1 MRLTSVLRA
10 AGCVLA
16 SVVLVAVHQAACAGE
31 GHRPSRMPSDTMPAS
46 LGPVVARAMAQH
58 LPDSWQVRS
67 DAGGAAFCNP
77 AQQLDA
83 RLRNENAIFRL
94 SDGRTFALQLNGYRL
109 DAHALPLNAR
119 PVFRREASGARAR
132 VSSGVAEWYVNSP
145 LGIEQGF
152 TLDRPARPAATT
164 TLQFAW
170 RTSLQARPD
179 RDGLDLQDAGGRTV
193 LHYGGL
199 FAYDAR
205 HRPLPARMVLHGHD
219 LALVVDTRNAAYP
232 VTVDPLLS
240 TRFSIQ
246 DPNATAADQFGSSA
260 AVSADG
266 STALVGAFGEDSA
279 AGRVYIFTRSG
290 ATWSSTPTTTFLDP
304 GATANDLFGFSVAL
318 SADGTVAL
326 IGAPGASGYAGKVYV
341 FAQSGGT
348 WGAAPTVT
356 FSDPTAT
363 SGDMFGHSVS
373 TSANGDTALIGSP
386 GYIDPVAASEG
397 RAYIYAQ
404 TSGQWTSTPVYTIK
418 GGPGNFSLGNDV
430 AISADGHTAL
440 VGDPQESGALSN
452 TGAAYVFGNSSGAW
466 AYAATLNDPVGAA
479 NDHFGS
485 NVALSGNGTTALSSS
500 AVTASGAGAIY
511 LYTQASGVWPTT
523 PSVTFADPAATA
535 NDAFG
540 ESIALSTDAS
550 TLLAGA
556 YSSVGNTMPSGNTG
570 VAYVFRQTG
579 GTWST
584 QPTLS
589 LPDPGTSGADGF
601 GTSTVLSSDGSTALV
616 GAHGVGTGLGYVY
629 LYDSGVDLALTASG
643 SASSITVGQQIT
655 YSFTVSNGDTQITA
669 TGVTLT
675 VPLPSGLSFASAS
688 AAGGS
693 CGTSGNTATCTLPTL
708 APQSQWQPTI
718 TVTAASTGSD
728 TFNASVSS
736 NQPDPNT
743 ANNAASL
750 TTTVTATAPPP
761 TPPSSGSGSGGGGAL
776 GLPAL
781 IMLALAALFART
793 DRDGVA
799 Q

>member
-1 MRLTSVLRA
+1 MPTS
-10 AGCVLA
+10 
-16 SVVLVAVHQAACAGE
+16 LV
-31 GHRPSRMPSDTMPAS
+31 
-46 LGPVVARAMAQH
+46 PVVARAMAQH

-94 SDGRTFALQLNGYRL
+94 SDGRTFALRLSGYRL
-109 DAHALPLNAR
+109 DAHALSLNAR
-119 PVFRREASGARAR
+119 PVFHREASGARAR
-132 VSSGVAEWYVNSP
+132 VSSGLVMWYVNSP

-170 RTSLQARPD
+170 RSPLQARPN
-179 RDGLDLQDAGGRTV
+179 RGGLDLQDTGGRTV
-193 LHYGGL
+193 LRYGGL
-199 FAYDAR
+199 FAYDAQ
-205 HRPLPARMVLHGHD
+205 HHPLPAHMVLHGHD

-232 VTVDPLLS
+232 VTIDPLLS

-246 DPNATAADQFGSSA
+246 DPTATAADQFGSSV

-266 STALVGAFGEDSA
+266 STAVVGAFGEDSA
-279 AGRVYIFTRSG
+279 AGRVYIFTRNG
-290 ATWSSTPTTTFLDP
+290 ATWSSTPTATFLDP

-326 IGAPGASGYAGKVYV
+326 IGAPGASAYAGKVYV
-341 FAQSGGT
+341 LSQSGGVWNT
-348 WGAAPTVT
+348 APSVSIQEPNAA
-356 FSDPTAT
+356 
-363 SGDMFGHSVS
+363 SGDLFGYSVS
-373 TSANGDTALIGSP
+373 ISADGGNSLIGAPSTFNP
-386 GYIDPVAASEG
+386 ITDAVGQ
-397 RAYIYAQ
+397 AYIYAQ
-404 TSGQWTSTPVYTIK
+404 TAGQWTPTPVYTIK
-418 GGPGNFSLGNDV
+418 GGPVNKSLGNDV
-430 AISADGHTAL
+430 ALSADGHTAL

-452 TGAAYVFGNSSGAW
+452 TGAAYIFDNGSGAW
-466 AYAATLNDPVGAA
+466 AYAATLSDPVGAA
-479 NDHFGS
+479 NDYFGS
-485 NVALSGNGTTALSSS
+485 NVALSGNGTTALASS
-500 AVTASGAGAIY
+500 AVTASGAGAVY
-511 LYTQASGVWPTT
+511 LYTQASGVWPAT

-556 YSSVGNTMPSGNTG
+556 YSSVGNTMPSGDTG

-589 LPDPGTSGADGF
+589 LLDPGTSGAFF
-601 GTSTVLSSDGSTALV
+601 GTSTALSSDGSTALV
-616 GAHGVGTGLGYVY
+616 GAHGVGSGLGYVY
-629 LYDSGVDLALTASG
+629 IYDSGADLALTASG
-643 SASSITVGQQIT
+643 SASSITVGQQLT
-655 YSFTVSNGDTQITA
+655 YNFTVSNGDTQITA

-675 VPLPSGLSFASAS
+675 VPLPSGLSFTSAS

-693 CGTSGNTATCTLPTL
+693 CSTSGNTVTCTLPTL
-708 APQSQWQPTI
+708 APQAQWQPTI

-743 ANNAASL
+743 VNNAASL
-750 TTTVTATAPPP
+750 TTTVTATVPPP
-761 TPPSSGSGSGGGGAL
+761 TPPPSGGSGSGGGGAL
-776 GLPAL
+776 GLPTL
-781 IMLALAALFART
+781 ILLALAVLFRRA
-793 DRDGVA
+793 DRGRAV

>member
-1 MRLTSVLRA
+1 MLSA
-10 AGCVLA
+10 
-16 SVVLVAVHQAACAGE
+16 
-31 GHRPSRMPSDTMPAS
+31 TMPAS
-46 LGPVVARAMAQH
+46 LIPVVARAMAQQ

-67 DAGGAAFCNP
+67 DADGAAFCNP

-83 RLRNENAIFRL
+83 SLRNENAVFRL
-94 SDGRTFALQLNGYRL
+94 PDGRTFALQLNGYRL
-109 DAHALPLNAR
+109 DTHALPLNAR
-119 PVFRREASGARAR
+119 PVFQHEASGARAR

-145 LGIEQGF
+145 MGIEQGF

-170 RTSLQARPD
+170 RTSLQARPE
-179 RDGLDLQDAGGRTV
+179 RDSLDLQDAAGRTV
-193 LHYGGL
+193 LRYGGL
-199 FAYDAR
+199 FAYDAQ

-246 DPNATAADQFGSSA
+246 DPNATAGDQFGSSTA
-260 AVSADG
+260 ISADG
-266 STALVGAFGEDSA
+266 NTALVGAFGEDSA
-279 AGRVYIFTRSG
+279 AGRVYIFTRNG

-326 IGAPGASGYAGKVYV
+326 IGAPGSSGYTGKVYV
-341 FAQSGGT
+341 FTQSGGT
-348 WGAAPTVT
+348 WGVAPTVT
-356 FSDPTAT
+356 FADPTTT
-363 SGDMFGHSVS
+363 SGDMFGYSVS
-373 TSANGDTALIGSP
+373 TSANGSTELIGSP
-386 GYIDPVAASEG
+386 GYIDPLTGAEG

-418 GGPGNFSLGNDV
+418 GGAGDRNLGNDV
-430 AISADGHTAL
+430 ALSADGHTAL
-440 VGDPQESGALSN
+440 VGDPQASGALN
-452 TGAAYVFGNSSGAW
+452 DIGVAIVFGNGSGAW
-466 AYAATLNDPVGAA
+466 AYAATLSDPVGAA
-479 NDHFGS
+479 YDYFGS
-485 NVALSGNGTTALSSS
+485 NVALSGNGTTALASS
-500 AVTASGAGAIY
+500 AVTGNGAGAIY

-556 YSSVGNTMPSGNTG
+556 YSSVGNTMPSGDTG
-570 VAYVFRQTG
+570 VADVFRQTG

-589 LPDPGTSGADGF
+589 LPDPGTSGASF
-601 GTSTVLSSDGSTALV
+601 GSSTALSSDGSTALV
-616 GAHGVGTGLGYVY
+616 GAHGISTGLGHVY
-629 LYDSGVDLALTASG
+629 LYSSGVDLALTASG
-643 SASSITVGQQIT
+643 SASSVTVGQQLT
-655 YSFTVSNGDTQITA
+655 YSFTVSNGDAQITA

-693 CGTSGNTATCTLPTL
+693 CSTSGNAVTCTLPTL
-708 APQSQWQPTI
+708 APQTQWQPTI

-728 TFNASVSS
+728 TFNTSVNS
-736 NQPDPNT
+736 NQPDPDT
-743 ANNAASL
+743 ANNTASL
-750 TTTVTATAPPP
+750 TTTVTATVPPP
-761 TPPSSGSGSGGGGAL
+761 TPPPSGGSGSGGGGAL

-781 IMLALAALFART
+781 ILLALAALFRRA
-793 DRDGVA
+793 DRGRAV